1 MNQNEYNG
9 WYNYETWLVNLW
21 LTNDQGSY
29 NYWSEATN
37 EAKDVYELSNRIKD
51 EIEEFNP
58 VTDESSLYADLMNA
72 AISEVNFDEIA
83 RSFFDDFRE
92 DSDEE

>member
-1 MNQNEYNG
+1 MNNQEYNG

-21 LTNDQGSY
+21 LTNDSSSY
-29 NYWSEATN
+29 NYWNEATN
-37 EAKDVYELSNRIKD
+37 ECADPAELSNRIKD

-58 VTDESSLYADLMNA
+58 VTDDSSLYADLMNA

-83 RSFFDDFRE
+83 HSFWNDFKQTYP
-92 DSDEE
+92 